1 MLTLF
6 TKNHCA
12 YCVQAKGLLKNN
24 LIPFTEVNIETD
36 ADALKFLQSEGHK
49 TMPQIYLNGELFVA
63 GGFQGLR
70 DLGVDGIKAKLGI
83 DMIDVGTLGG
93 L

>member
-1 MLTLF
+1 MLTLY

-12 YCVQAKGLLKNN
+12 FCVQAKGLLKNN
-24 LIPFTEVNIETD
+24 NIPFTEVNIETD
-36 ADALKFLQSEGHK
+36 ADALKFLQAEGHK
-49 TMPQIYLNGELFVA
+49 TMPQIYCDGALFVA

-70 DLGVDGIKAKLGI
+70 DMGVDAIRAQLGI
-83 DMIDVGTLGG
+83 TSINVNELGD

>member
-1 MLTLF
+1 MLTLYS
-6 TKNHCA
+6 KDHCA

-24 LIPFTEVNIETD
+24 NIPFTEINIKTHPQAFE
-36 ADALKFLQSEGHK
+36 FLVDEGHK
-49 TMPQIYLNGELFVA
+49 TMPQIYLDGKLFVA
-63 GGFQGLR
+63 GGYQGLR

-83 DMIDVGTLGG
+83 DMVDVGTLGG